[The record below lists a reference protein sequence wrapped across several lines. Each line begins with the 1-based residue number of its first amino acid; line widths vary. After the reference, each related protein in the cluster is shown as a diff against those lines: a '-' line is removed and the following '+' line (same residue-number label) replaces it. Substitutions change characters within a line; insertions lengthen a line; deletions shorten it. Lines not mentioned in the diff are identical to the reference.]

1 LERITLPPGEGNTL
15 HVLGDAY
22 TIKAAADQTGGTLAV
37 LEGSFRPGSGAPA
50 HVHHQHEESFYVL
63 TGEFL
68 FRVGSQS
75 VRAAAGTFVFA
86 PRDVPHSFENVGSAP
101 GRVLG
106 IMTPAGFEQFF
117 ETLARLPA
125 CGVDPAEISAILAK
139 YDQEVVELP
148 APGEGEQDHG

>member
-1 LERITLPPGEGNTL
+1 MEEIALPPGQGKSLE
-15 HVLGDAY
+15 VLGDAY
-22 TIKAAADQTGGTLAV
+22 TIKAATDQTGGTLAV

-50 HVHHQHEESFYVL
+50 HVHHHHEESFYVL

-68 FRVGSQS
+68 FHVGSRS
-75 VRAAAGTFVFA
+75 VPAPAGTFVFA

-117 ETLARLPA
+117 ETLAGLPP
-125 CGVDPAEISAILAK
+125 GPVDPSRISEILAK
-139 YDQEVVELP
+139 YDQEVVE
-148 APGEGEQDHG
+148 QDHA

>member
-1 LERITLPPGEGNTL
+1 MERITLPPGEGNTL
-15 HVLGDAY
+15 HVLGDTY
-22 TIKAAADQTGGTLAV
+22 TIKAATDQTGGTLAV

-63 TGEFL
+63 NGEFL
-68 FRVGSQS
+68 FRVGSES

-106 IMTPAGFEQFF
+106 IMTPAGFERFF
-117 ETLARLPA
+117 ESLAELPR
-125 CGVDPAEISAILAK
+125 GPVDPARIGEILAK

-148 APGEGEQDHG
+148 ASGEGAQGHG